1 MTDLAKLI
9 EETYSSVHKAIHC
22 RDQAPE
28 TGVSH
33 AHFTHLIAGV
43 IKKSKSIQPD
53 SAYCQYYYYKPG
65 FVLKHSKLERLD

>member
-9 EETYSSVHKAIHC
+9 EETSSSVHEAIHC

-28 TGVSH
+28 TGASH
-33 AHFTHLIAGV
+33 HFTHLIAGV

-53 SAYCQYYYYKPG
+53 SVYCQYYYYKPG
-65 FVLKHSKLERLD
+65 FALKHSKLERLD

>member
-9 EETYSSVHKAIHC
+9 EETCSSMHKAIHC

-28 TGVSH
+28 TGASH
-33 AHFTHLIAGV
+33 HFTHLIAGV
-43 IKKSKSIQPD
+43 IKKSKSKQPD
-53 SAYCQYYYYKPG
+53 CAYCQCHYYKPG